1 LLPGGVIVSKAR
13 TGRTS
18 TLPIVLLGFVCVCGG
33 RSVVF
38 AQQPGDVRI
47 GRFAVDVHGVTG
59 SYGPTA
65 QQAASL
71 GYADS
76 DLPGRGFGW
85 DVGGQVYFLKV
96 GTTTFGAGGNL
107 VRTSGNSNP
116 KDADGAST
124 GNKASTQFRS
134 FATQVTANFGRRR
147 GWSYLSAGYGV
158 STFGVWNSSEPAPTN
173 LPHRNTINFGFGARW
188 FQKEHVAFSFDLR
201 FYKLAA
207 QAATETAPSDAK
219 QTRVVIGAGV
229 SFR

>member
-1 LLPGGVIVSKAR
+1 VIVSKVRA
-13 TGRTS
+13 GRTS
-18 TLPIVLLGFVCVCGG
+18 TLSIVLLGIVCVLAG
-33 RSVVF
+33 RSPVF
-38 AQQPGDVRI
+38 AQQPGDERI
-47 GRFAVDVHGVTG
+47 GRFVVDLHGATG

-76 DLPGRGFGW
+76 DLPGRGFGV

-96 GTTTFGAGGNL
+96 GKVTFGAGGNL
-107 VRTSGNSNP
+107 VRTGGSSDP
-116 KDADGAST
+116 TDADGKST
-124 GNKASTQFRS
+124 GNKATTQFRS

-158 STFGVWNSSEPAPTN
+158 STFAVWRSADSAPADLPT
-173 LPHRNTINFGFGARW
+173 RTTINFGFGARW
-188 FQKEHVAFSFDLR
+188 FQKEHVAFSFDVR

-207 QAATETAPSDAK
+207 QDATETVPSDAK

-229 SFR
+229 SIR